1 MRSRKETNQRL
12 TMSNSAP
19 HNFAMSDTTPKSAIE
34 QEFRRLETRVAE
46 LVATLAQI
54 KEENYTL
61 RQRNEALVAERASLL
76 QKSDQVRTRVEG
88 MIGRLKS
95 LEHGA

>member
-1 MRSRKETNQRL
+1 
-12 TMSNSAP
+12 MSATSQ
-19 HNFAMSDTTPKSAIE
+19 KSAIE
-34 QEFRRLETRVAE
+34 QEYRRLELRVAE

-54 KEENYTL
+54 KEENYSL
-61 RQRNEALVAERASLL
+61 RQRNELLVAERGGLL
-76 QKSDQVRTRVEG
+76 QKNEQVRTRVEG

>member
-1 MRSRKETNQRL
+1 MPNLR
-12 TMSNSAP
+12 P
-19 HNFAMSDTTPKSAIE
+19 HNFPMSDPTPKSAIE

-61 RQRNEALVAERASLL
+61 RQRNEALVTERAGLL
-76 QKSDQVRTRVEG
+76 QKNEQVRTRVEG

>member
-1 MRSRKETNQRL
+1 MPNLQ
-12 TMSNSAP
+12 P
-19 HNFAMSDTTPKSAIE
+19 HNFAMSESTPKSAIE

-61 RQRNEALVAERASLL
+61 RQRNEALVTERGSLL